1 MFPVAIL
8 TSFSEFIPGYS
19 LTGIVKDQWEM
30 LTSHG
35 HKQVDVFVNENFNE
49 KSYPPPEGMTVK
61 KLVPFCHLHDY
72 RSQNELK
79 NEHREVVRKTE
90 EVMSRELAQYKVVFT
105 HDWIFT
111 GWNLPY
117 FLGIKKVGF
126 NLPEVQFLHWAHSLP
141 GGPDHDWWR
150 IQQMGPNNKIVF
162 PCEVNRILI
171 AEKYHGWADH
181 VRTIPHIKDASTYFG
196 FSQDTKDF
204 VRKNPQILEADILQ
218 LLPAS
223 VDRLHA
229 KRVGEVIEI
238 FSYMKGMG
246 FKVCLIVAAQWAT
259 TQRQKQDIG
268 VYKKQAANMGL
279 TEKEV
284 LWTPDIK
291 PEFEVG
297 IPHRMISELFLLSN
311 LFIFPTREESFGLV
325 VPEAALAGNFLVL
338 NRSLYNQLEITG
350 HNALY
355 FEFGSFE
362 VNFEKPHTLYYQDVA
377 KVIIGR
383 LRENEM
389 FQTKTFCRQRYNFHN
404 LYMKFY
410 APVMN
415 ALIHKK

>member
-1 MFPVAIL
+1 MFPIAIL

-19 LTGIVKDQWEM
+19 LTGIVKDQWQM
-30 LTSHG
+30 LTNHG
-35 HKQVDVFVNENFNE
+35 HQVDVFVNENFNE
-49 KSYPPPEGMTVK
+49 KSYPVPEGMSIK
-61 KLVPFCHLHDY
+61 KMVPFCHLHDY
-72 RSQNELK
+72 KSQNELK
-79 NEHREVVRKTE
+79 PEHRPVVQKT
-90 EVMSRELAQYKVVFT
+90 VDVFTKELAQYKVVFT

-126 NLPEVQFLHWAHSLP
+126 GLPNVQFLHWIHSLP

-162 PCEVNRILI
+162 PCEVNRTLV
-171 AEKYHGWADH
+171 AEKYHGWSDH
-181 VRTIPHIKDASTYFG
+181 VRIIPHIKDPTTYFQ

-204 VRKNPQILEADILQ
+204 VNKNPQIMEADILQ

-238 FSYMKGMG
+238 FSYLKGMG

-268 VYKKQAANMGL
+268 VYKKQAADMGL

-291 PEFEVG
+291 KEFEVG
-297 IPHRMISELFLLSN
+297 IPHKMISEIFLLSN

-362 VNFEKPHTLYYQDVA
+362 VNFEKPHPLYYQEVA
-377 KVIIGR
+377 KVIAGR
-383 LRENEM
+383 LKENEM
-389 FQTKTFCRQRYNFHN
+389 FQTKTFCRQRYNLHS
-404 LYMKFY
+404 LYMQHY

-415 ALIHKK
+415 AVLHNK